1 MPISIMQGQVEVGIF
16 NILATA
22 KRFKKNLLR
31 ILRPLFS
38 CCEFFY
44 FTFLLL
50 ILFVCRDIH
59 LNPMLKRIR
68 CFYNFSIC
76 HWSLNSI
83 TTHNHEK
90 INLLK
95 SYNTGKKFG
104 LICISEWYLDWS
116 ISSDSEQLSIGGY
129 KSSL

>member
-1 MPISIMQGQVEVGIF
+1 MPIRVMQRQVEAGVF

-22 KRFKKNLLR
+22 RQFKKKLLR

-38 CCEFFY
+38 CCAFFR

-50 ILFVCRDIH
+50 ILFVCGDIH
-59 LNPMLKRIR
+59 LDPGLKRIR

-76 HWSLNSI
+76 HWNLNSI
-83 TTHNHEK
+83 TAHNHGK

-95 SYNTGKKFG
+95 SYNTVKKFG
-104 LICISEWYLDWS
+104 LICISKWCLDSS
-116 ISSDSEQLSIGGY
+116 ISSDSEKLSIGGC
-129 KSSL
+129 KSFW